1 MLMQHQSHPAIL
13 KRLKRTEGH
22 LRAVIAMIEAH
33 RSCLDLA
40 QQLHAVEKSISSA
53 KRELVQDHMEH
64 CLGDG
69 VAKSSKEAK
78 NAMSEFKALAK
89 YL

>member
-1 MLMQHQSHPAIL
+1 MQHQSHPAIL

-33 RSCLDLA
+33 RPCLDLA
-40 QQLHAVEKSISSA
+40 QQLHAVERSISNA
-53 KRELVQDHMEH
+53 KRVLVQDHMEH
-64 CLGDG
+64 CLGDSVSKSG
-69 VAKSSKEAK
+69 KGAKH
-78 NAMSEFKALAK
+78 AMSEFKALAK

>member
-1 MLMQHQSHPAIL
+1 MQHQSHPAIL

-40 QQLHAVEKSISSA
+40 QQLHAVEKSVSSA

-64 CLGDG
+64 CLDDG
-69 VAKSSKEAK
+69 VTKSGKAAKS
-78 NAMSEFKALAK
+78 AMSEFKALAK